1 MEGYVNLFDN
11 RPVEGNKPAFKGYFK
26 IDGVEHEFALWA
38 AKEGK
43 KGFSGKYKPKEDRQ
57 EQPPHNEAK
66 ANTYQPSAGA
76 LLSDEIP
83 FSPHYW
89 F

>member
-11 RPVEGNKPAFKGYFK
+11 RPVEGNKPAFRGYFK

-43 KGFSGKYKPKEDRQ
+43 KGFSGKYKPKETRQ
-57 EQPPHNEAK
+57 EQTPHNEAK
-66 ANTYQPSAGA
+66 ANAYAPQNVD
-76 LLSDEIP
+76 LIDEIP
-83 FSPHYW
+83 F
-89 F
+89 

>member
-11 RPVEGNKPAFKGYFK
+11 RPVEGNKPLFKGYFK

-43 KGFSGKYKPKEDRQ
+43 KGFSGKYKPKEAKQ
-57 EQPPHNEAK
+57 TLHNEAK
-66 ANTYQPSAGA
+66 ANAYVQQPVD
-76 LLSDEIP
+76 LIDEIP
-83 FSPHYW
+83 F
-89 F
+89 

>member
-38 AKEGK
+38 AKDGK
-43 KGFSGKYKPKEDRQ
+43 KGFSGKYKPKEAKQ
-57 EQPPHNEAK
+57 TPHNEAK
-66 ANTYQPSAGA
+66 ANAYDPQPVDLDGDS
-76 LLSDEIP
+76 IP
-83 FSPHYW
+83 F
-89 F
+89 